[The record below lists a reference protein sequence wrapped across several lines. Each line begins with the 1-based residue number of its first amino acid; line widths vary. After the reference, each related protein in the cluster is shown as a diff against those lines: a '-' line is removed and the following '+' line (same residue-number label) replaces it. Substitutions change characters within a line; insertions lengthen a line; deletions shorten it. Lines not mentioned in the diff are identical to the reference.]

1 MQKPPYGCAKFAVK
15 MKNPCDGYVLVYGKD
30 EMDKYVED
38 LQASHYAESV
48 DMGMTNKK
56 LQDELAKLKAQMP
69 EYKKFIEEEEFRK
82 KLVDEYAGY
91 VYDWKGRN
99 YVATPYLNIFVKGIL
114 RALWLSRAATAKHL
128 VTTFENYDYL
138 GVYKLNIKQ
147 ESARTWMTCTLRTP
161 EEWVKIWKNVQTKC
175 EAYAEKFV

>member
-48 DMGMTNKK
+48 DMGMANR
-56 LQDELAKLKAQMP
+56 KLK
-69 EYKKFIEEEEFRK
+69 RS
-82 KLVDEYAGY
+82 
-91 VYDWKGRN
+91 
-99 YVATPYLNIFVKGIL
+99 
-114 RALWLSRAATAKHL
+114 LWLSRARSAKHL
-128 VTTFENYDYL
+128 VTAFENYDYL
-138 GVYKLNIKQ
+138 DVYKLNIKQ
-147 ESARTWMTCTLRTP
+147 ESARTWMTCKLRTP
-161 EEWVKIWKNVQTKC
+161 AEWIKIWKNVQDKC

>member
-1 MQKPPYGCAKFAVK
+1 MQKPSYGCAKFAVK

-48 DMGMTNKK
+48 DLGMANR
-56 LQDELAKLKAQMP
+56 KLK
-69 EYKKFIEEEEFRK
+69 RS
-82 KLVDEYAGY
+82 
-91 VYDWKGRN
+91 
-99 YVATPYLNIFVKGIL
+99 
-114 RALWLSRAATAKHL
+114 LWLSRARSAKHL

-138 GVYKLNIKQ
+138 DVYKLNIKQ
-147 ESARTWMTCTLRTP
+147 ESARTWMTCKLRTP
-161 EEWVKIWKNVQTKC
+161 AEWVKIWKNVQAKC

>member
-1 MQKPPYGCAKFAVK
+1 MQKPSYGCAKFAVK

-48 DMGMTNKK
+48 DMGMANR
-56 LQDELAKLKAQMP
+56 KLK
-69 EYKKFIEEEEFRK
+69 RS
-82 KLVDEYAGY
+82 
-91 VYDWKGRN
+91 
-99 YVATPYLNIFVKGIL
+99 
-114 RALWLSRAATAKHL
+114 LWLSRARSAKHL

-138 GVYKLNIKQ
+138 DVYKLNIKQ
-147 ESARTWMTCTLRTP
+147 ESARTWMTCKLRTP
-161 EEWVKIWKNVQTKC
+161 AEWIKIWKNVQAKC